1 MSIRQQNIMAWLRMA
16 RLGVH
21 IGEGFALGTAS
32 GALFMPHQRFQQPVI
47 KFWHRRLC
55 QILGV
60 KINIHGNA
68 DLRPALWISN
78 HVSWLDIPVI
88 GSHFPVHFLSKAEV
102 ANWPVVGHLA
112 RAAGTLY
119 IKRGSG
125 DANSVAQ
132 QMSHHLQ
139 AGRSVLFFPEGTT
152 TDGTALKRF
161 FHKLFHAA
169 CITGADIQPV
179 VLAYRDEQGQLHQV
193 TPFIG
198 DDEFSSHLLKVM
210 GEKQIQVELLILPRV
225 SVQGRDERKLANDL
239 REMMSQAL
247 QDLHQ
252 KTITQV

>member
-1 MSIRQQNIMAWLRMA
+1 VA
-16 RLGVH
+16 RV
-21 IGEGFALGTAS
+21 TAN
-32 GALFMPHQRFQQPVI
+32 G
-47 KFWHRRLC
+47 
-55 QILGV
+55 
-60 KINIHGNA
+60 
-68 DLRPALWISN
+68 
-78 HVSWLDIPVI
+78 
-88 GSHFPVHFLSKAEV
+88 
-102 ANWPVVGHLA
+102 
-112 RAAGTLY
+112 
-119 IKRGSG
+119 
-125 DANSVAQ
+125 VAQ

-193 TPFIG
+193 APFIG

-225 SVQGRDERKLANDL
+225 SVQGRDECTLAKDL
-239 REMMSQAL
+239 REMMSNAL

-252 KTITQV
+252 KTLAC